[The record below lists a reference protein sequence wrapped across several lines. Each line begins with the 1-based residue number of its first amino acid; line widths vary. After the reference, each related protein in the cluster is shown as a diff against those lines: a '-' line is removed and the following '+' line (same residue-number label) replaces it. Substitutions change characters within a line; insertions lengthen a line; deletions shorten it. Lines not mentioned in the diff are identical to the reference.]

1 MTDERFAVAQLDELD
16 RIPFGE
22 RGLEWRPVRRRFDLR
37 AFGMNAY
44 TSQNVGDEIV
54 EEHDEGFLGHEE
66 VYVVV
71 RGHATFHLDGEDFD
85 APAGSIV
92 AIKDPSVRRAATAL
106 EPDTFVVAVGG
117 KPGEPFHPSG
127 WESGFA
133 AGRLADEGKVD
144 EALALMQSDIAKYG
158 ETPEFL
164 YQLARFEARAGRGDD
179 AAEHLVQAL
188 DAAPRLAR
196 SAKISPDFASI
207 RDDPRVSEAIERHAT

>member
-1 MTDERFAVAQLDELD
+1 MTDERYAVTQLDELD
-16 RIPFGE
+16 RLPFGE

-44 TSQNVGDEIV
+44 TSADVGGEVV

-71 RGHATFHLDGEDFD
+71 RGRATFHLDGQDFD
-85 APAGSIV
+85 APAGTIV
-92 AIKDPSVRRAATAL
+92 AIKDPSVRRAATSA
-106 EPDTFVVAVGG
+106 EPDTFVLAVGG

-127 WESGFA
+127 WESAFA
-133 AGRLADEGKVD
+133 AGHLADGGKVD
-144 EALALMQSDIAKYG
+144 EALALVQRDMAEYG
-158 ETPEFL
+158 ETPEFV
-164 YQLARFEARAGRGDD
+164 YQLAVFEALAGRRDD
-179 AAEHLVQAL
+179 AARHLIQAI

-196 SAKISPDFASI
+196 SAKISPRLAPI